1 MAHYKNL
8 GGNSNV
14 VAYEIDGDSIV
25 VEFRSGTYRFYT
37 YNASKPGNA
46 HVDQLKRLAIA
57 GQGLNSYI
65 GTHLRGPNDY
75 FSKR

>member
-1 MAHYKNL
+1 MEHYKNL

-14 VAYEIDGDSIV
+14 VGYEISGDSILI
-25 VEFRSGTYRFYT
+25 EFRSGRNRFYT
-37 YNASKPGNA
+37 YNATKPGSG

-57 GQGLNSYI
+57 GQGLNSYV
-65 GTHLRGPNDY
+65 GTHLRGPDDY